1 MMQYKMKEYIQK
13 NKNIANIIKGS
24 LKINYRPLANTA
36 LYDICDLSGSILK
49 SGKFEEGNT
58 FDISFLR
65 RGMYMLYII
74 DCDKVLKERFS
85 YS

>member
-1 MMQYKMKEYIQK
+1 MQNKMKDYIKK
-13 NKNIANIIKGS
+13 NKNLAKIISGK
-24 LKINYRPLANTA
+24 LKINYCPDATTA
-36 LYDICDLSGSILK
+36 LFDICDLSGSILK

-74 DCDKVLKERFS
+74 DCGKVIKERFS
-85 YS
+85 YH